1 MTLTQ
6 LNSRNKATLETT
18 CKVGI
23 LGASGYGGAELLRR
37 LQDHPHVK
45 LASVAS
51 RQYLGKPVSA
61 CWAQFADSDFADDL
75 VFTDTDDTVASADV
89 LFSAAPHGSVTDV
102 VAEAVKAGKTVIDLS
117 ADFRLPA
124 DDYQQW
130 YGSPL
135 AYPELYA
142 QAVYGLVELHRKEIH
157 GASLLANP
165 GCHSTAST
173 LALAP
178 LAAHGLL
185 GQHIAITSTTGISG
199 AGRGASMS
207 THYSELN
214 ENFKAYKVAGTHR
227 HTAEIEHSLGRVQA
241 AGKHVRTHDPFTP
254 ITVSF
259 NPHLAPM
266 TRGIL
271 ATAYTHPEGKT
282 LPNGDG
288 LSSEGL
294 LELYHSFYRD
304 DPLITV
310 QEDLPQTKATY
321 GSDRVIISVR
331 FDARSGHI
339 IAFAAEDNLGKGA
352 AGQAVQNFNL
362 ITGFPET
369 TGLILRAVYP

>member
-6 LNSRNKATLETT
+6 LDKNKTLEATFN
-18 CKVGI
+18 VGI

-37 LQDHPHVK
+37 LQDHPHMH
-45 LASVAS
+45 LTGIAS

-75 VFTDTDDTVASADV
+75 VFTDTDSTVADAEV

-102 VAEAVKAGKTVIDLS
+102 VAAAVKAGKKVVDLS

-124 DDYQQW
+124 ADYEQW

-135 AYPELYA
+135 AYPDVYA
-142 QAVYGLVELHRKEIH
+142 QSVYGLAELHHDEIG
-157 GASLLANP
+157 GASFVANP
-165 GCHSTAST
+165 GCHSTAGA

-178 LAAHGLL
+178 LAAYGLL
-185 GQHIAITSTTGISG
+185 GKHIAITSTTGISG

-207 THYSELN
+207 AHYSELN

-241 AGKHVRTHDPFTP
+241 SGKQARTHTPFTP
-254 ITVSF
+254 VTVSF

-271 ATAYTHPEGKT
+271 ATAYTHPEGKQ
-282 LPNGDG
+282 LPNGEDI
-288 LSSEGL
+288 STAGL
-294 LELYHSFYRD
+294 LELYHTFYAT
-304 DPLITV
+304 DPLLSV

-321 GSDRVIISVR
+321 GSDRVVISVR
-331 FDARSGHI
+331 FDERSGHI

-362 ITGFPET
+362 MTGLPET
-369 TGLILRAVYP
+369 TGLQLRAVYP

>member
-6 LNSRNKATLETT
+6 RDKNETLEATY
-18 CKVGI
+18 KVGI

-37 LQDHPHVK
+37 LQHHPHMH
-45 LASVAS
+45 LTGIAS

-61 CWAQFADSDFADDL
+61 CWAQFADSDFADEL
-75 VFTDTDDTVASADV
+75 VFGDTDTTVADADV

-102 VAEAVKAGKTVIDLS
+102 VAEAVTAGKTVIDLS

-124 DDYQQW
+124 ADYEQW

-135 AYPELYA
+135 AYPNLYA
-142 QAVYGLVELHRKEIH
+142 QSVYGLVELHRQEIQE
-157 GASLLANP
+157 ASFVANP
-165 GCHSTAST
+165 GCHSTAGA

-178 LAAHGLL
+178 LAAHELL
-185 GQHIAITSTTGISG
+185 GKHIAITSTTGISG

-214 ENFKAYKVAGTHR
+214 ENFKAYKVAGSHR

-241 AGKHVRTHDPFTP
+241 LGKHARTHEPFTP
-254 ITVSF
+254 VTVSF

-282 LPNGDG
+282 LADG
-288 LSSEGL
+288 GKLTTEGL
-294 LELYHSFYRD
+294 LEHYHTFFAS

-321 GSDRVIISVR
+321 GSDRVVISVR
-331 FDARSGHI
+331 VDGRSGHI

-362 ITGFPET
+362 MVGLPET
-369 TGLILRAVYP
+369 TGLMLRAVYP

>member
-6 LNSRNKATLETT
+6 RDKNETLEATY
-18 CKVGI
+18 KVGI

-37 LQDHPHVK
+37 LQHHPHMH
-45 LASVAS
+45 LTGIAS

-61 CWAQFADSDFADDL
+61 CWAQFADSDFADEL
-75 VFTDTDDTVASADV
+75 VFGDTDTTVADADV

-102 VAEAVKAGKTVIDLS
+102 VAEAVTAGKTVIDLS

-124 DDYQQW
+124 ADYEQW

-135 AYPELYA
+135 AYPNLYA
-142 QAVYGLVELHRKEIH
+142 QSVYGLVELHRQEIQE
-157 GASLLANP
+157 ASFVANP
-165 GCHSTAST
+165 GCHSTAGA

-178 LAAHGLL
+178 LAAHELL
-185 GQHIAITSTTGISG
+185 GKHIAITSTTGISG

-214 ENFKAYKVAGTHR
+214 ENFKAYKVAGSHR

-241 AGKHVRTHDPFTP
+241 LGKHARTHEPFTP
-254 ITVSF
+254 VTVSF

-282 LPNGDG
+282 LPDG
-288 LSSEGL
+288 GKLTTEGL
-294 LELYHSFYRD
+294 LEHYHTFFAS

-321 GSDRVIISVR
+321 GSDRVVISVR
-331 FDARSGHI
+331 VDGRSGHI

-362 ITGFPET
+362 MVGLPET
-369 TGLILRAVYP
+369 TGLMLRAVYP